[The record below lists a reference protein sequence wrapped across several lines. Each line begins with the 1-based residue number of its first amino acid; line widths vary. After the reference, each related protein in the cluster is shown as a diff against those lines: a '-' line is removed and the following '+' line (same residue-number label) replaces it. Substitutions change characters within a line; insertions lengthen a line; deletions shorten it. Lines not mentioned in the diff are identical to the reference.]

1 MRTNSTIMQNLLVPT
16 DFSEYSN
23 AALEY
28 AVYIAKIRESTIHV
42 ISVVLSNNKGE
53 FEQVKEK
60 MLDLK
65 KDPKYEGIS
74 IETYVKLDGA
84 ICDEI
89 LECAQ
94 EVKANLI
101 LMGSHGSSTIT
112 EILLG
117 SNTEKV
123 VRKSNFNVLTIK
135 HSMIRENIK
144 SIAFASDFSRE
155 SNQIFGTIRDI
166 ADKLNANVHLLKI
179 NTPTHFEPTRVS
191 MEKINKFIENE
202 KLSPLTGDKYKVALY
217 SDSTEE
223 LGVLNYCIEN
233 EIDIIALGIHNKT
246 SIWKLLHEST
256 SQNLVSHSFRP
267 VLTIPISE

>member
-1 MRTNSTIMQNLLVPT
+1 MKNLLVPT

-23 AALEY
+23 SALEY
-28 AVYIAKIRESTIHV
+28 AIYIAKIRKSTIH
-42 ISVVLSNNKGE
+42 ILSIVLSNHNGE
-53 FEQVKEK
+53 FEKAEAK
-60 MLDLK
+60 ISALK
-65 KDPKYEGIS
+65 KDPKLTGIAV
-74 IETYVKLDGA
+74 ETYVKLDGV
-84 ICDEI
+84 ICDKI
-89 LECAQ
+89 LECA
-94 EVKANLI
+94 EEIKADLI
-101 LMGSHGSSTIT
+101 LMGSHGSSTIA

-123 VRKSNFNVLTIK
+123 VRKSNFNVMTIK
-135 HSMIRENIK
+135 HSMIKEEIK
-144 SIAFASDFSRE
+144 TIAFASDFSRE

-166 ADKLNANVHLLKI
+166 ADKFNANIHLLKI

-191 MEKINKFIENE
+191 MEKINKFIKNE
-202 KLSPLTGDKYKVALY
+202 KLSPLNGDKFKIALY

-246 SIWKLLHEST
+246 SMWKLLHEST

-267 VLTIPISE
+267 VLTIPIPE

>member
-1 MRTNSTIMQNLLVPT
+1 MKNLLVPT

-28 AVYIAKIRESTIHV
+28 AIYIAKIRKSTIHV
-42 ISVVLSNNKGE
+42 VSVVLSNNNEE
-53 FEQVKEK
+53 FEKIEAK
-60 MLDLK
+60 MRELK
-65 KDPKYEGIS
+65 KDPKLIGVA

-84 ICDEI
+84 ICDKV
-89 LECAQ
+89 LECA
-94 EVKANLI
+94 EEIKADLI

-123 VRKSNFNVLTIK
+123 VRKSNFKVLTIK
-135 HSMIRENIK
+135 HSMIREDIK
-144 SIAFASDFSRE
+144 TIAFASDFSRE
-155 SNQIFGTIRDI
+155 SNQIFGSIRDI
-166 ADKLNANVHLLKI
+166 AEKFNACVHLLKI

-191 MEKINKFIENE
+191 MEKINKFIKNEN
-202 KLSPLTGDKYKVALY
+202 LTPLNGDKFKVALY

-246 SIWKLLHEST
+246 SMWKLLHEST

-267 VLTIPISE
+267 VLTIPIPE